1 MLKTILGNESVYM
14 PLLHFML
21 PVNMGSQSLFSE
33 IWVEQNDGR
42 KEKDREN
49 ERTIR
54 MLIKMEVK
62 RLGLFDIVLDYR
74 ESGEVGIQLYYPR
87 KLSGEERE
95 MENALN
101 TMITKNSMS
110 PRAVTLKAMKEPLRP
125 IDVLVDLQGKRRL
138 SMSEFS
144 RIFNQKAVALSYDEE
159 RGLAPAVVAS
169 GSGFLAE
176 RIVELA
182 VENGVPVYEDNSLAN
197 VLSQMEVGS
206 EIPPGLY
213 QLVVDIYVYFL
224 NYTF

>member
-1 MLKTILGNESVYM
+1 
-14 PLLHFML
+14 
-21 PVNMGSQSLFSE
+21 
-33 IWVEQNDGR
+33 
-42 KEKDREN
+42 
-49 ERTIR
+49 
-54 MLIKMEVK
+54 
-62 RLGLFDIVLDYR
+62 
-74 ESGEVGIQLYYPR
+74 
-87 KLSGEERE
+87 
-95 MENALN
+95 
-101 TMITKNSMS
+101 
-110 PRAVTLKAMKEPLRP
+110 
-125 IDVLVDLQGKRRL
+125 
-138 SMSEFS
+138 MSEFS

-176 RIVELA
+176 RIVA

>member
-1 MLKTILGNESVYM
+1 M
-14 PLLHFML
+14 
-21 PVNMGSQSLFSE
+21 FSE

-125 IDVLVDLQGKRRL
+125 IDVFGRLTREKEIVDV
-138 SMSEFS
+138 
-144 RIFNQKAVALSYDEE
+144 RI
-159 RGLAPAVVAS
+159 
-169 GSGFLAE
+169 
-176 RIVELA
+176 
-182 VENGVPVYEDNSLAN
+182 
-197 VLSQMEVGS
+197 
-206 EIPPGLY
+206 
-213 QLVVDIYVYFL
+213 
-224 NYTF
+224 

>member
-1 MLKTILGNESVYM
+1 M
-14 PLLHFML
+14 
-21 PVNMGSQSLFSE
+21 
-33 IWVEQNDGR
+33 DGR

-110 PRAVTLKAMKEPLRP
+110 PRAVTP
-125 IDVLVDLQGKRRL
+125 
-138 SMSEFS
+138 
-144 RIFNQKAVALSYDEE
+144 
-159 RGLAPAVVAS
+159 
-169 GSGFLAE
+169 
-176 RIVELA
+176 
-182 VENGVPVYEDNSLAN
+182 
-197 VLSQMEVGS
+197 
-206 EIPPGLY
+206 
-213 QLVVDIYVYFL
+213 
-224 NYTF
+224 